1 MKTYS
6 VLVYNTSRYSQW
18 VSVQA
23 NSEEEA
29 EEKVEFGELWDEDSW
44 ELENEH
50 CEVDYVETAEEEEEV
65 EEVAVDLSEEEEVA
79 VDLSEATHVWINET
93 LYDLNGKGKNGSDVT
108 KWIEYGQTYGIKITS
123 PFFDSIKDTKIDKMQ
138 FVLLGIRPV
147 KR

>member
-1 MKTYS
+1 MKTYK

-50 CEVDYVETAEEEEEV
+50 CEVEYVETTEEEV
-65 EEVAVDLSEEEEVA
+65 PA
-79 VDLSEATHVWINET
+79 DLSEATHIWINEK
-93 LYDLNGKGKNGSDVT
+93 LYDLNGKGENGSDVT

>member
-50 CEVDYVETAEEEEEV
+50 CEVEYVETAP
-65 EEVAVDLSEEEEVA
+65 EEEEVA
-79 VDLSEATHVWINET
+79 VDLSEATHIWINEK

-123 PFFDSIKDTKIDKMQ
+123 PFFDSFCDSIKDTKIDKTQ
-138 FVLLGIRPV
+138 FALFGIRPV

>member
-50 CEVDYVETAEEEEEV
+50 CEVDYGETAEEEEEV
-65 EEVAVDLSEEEEVA
+65 EEVAVDLSEEEEVPA
-79 VDLSEATHVWINET
+79 DLSEATHIWINEK
-93 LYDLNGKGKNGSDVT
+93 LYDLNGKGENGSDVT

>member
-1 MKTYS
+1 MKTYK
-6 VLVYNTSRYSQW
+6 VLVYNTSRFFQW
-18 VSVQA
+18 VLVQA

-29 EEKVEFGELWDEDSW
+29 EVKVEFGELWDKDSW
-44 ELENEH
+44 ELEREH
-50 CEVDYVETAEEEEEV
+50 CEVEYVETAPEEEDV
-65 EEVAVDLSEEEEVA
+65 PA
-79 VDLSEATHVWINET
+79 DLSEATHIWINEK

-123 PFFDSIKDTKIDKMQ
+123 PAFDSIKDTKIDKMQ